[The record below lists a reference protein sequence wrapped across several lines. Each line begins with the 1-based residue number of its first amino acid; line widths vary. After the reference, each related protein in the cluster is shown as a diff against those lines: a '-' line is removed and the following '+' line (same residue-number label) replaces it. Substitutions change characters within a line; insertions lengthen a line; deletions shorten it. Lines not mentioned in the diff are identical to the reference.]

1 MNRLSLP
8 LVALLALAA
17 PLPATASAEPP
28 VVPADAAPA
37 TLRFSP
43 ATIDMGEMIAGQQ
56 KTVTLTVT
64 NASDAPVTIESMKGG
79 CGCTTLGAFPKDPIA
94 PGASFDVTVTMDP
107 GKRTGIDLK
116 KPVHVALAGGKVE
129 TMFIVA
135 TVKTVIR
142 VSPEAVDAI
151 EPLVGPAPTI
161 TLANVDG
168 KPFTVTGVV
177 PEGAVKLPADAKPAA
192 TFDLAFEMDA
202 WVKAGRP
209 ATIVVT
215 TDRADAK
222 ELTVPVKVAQAV
234 SMFRLPAA
242 NEAADRDAA
251 ERVEVERIQDS
262 LLREIDAKID
272 APARSGQFRVRLHR
286 ESGMLFVYGT
296 DEDLAA
302 MRAAVRALP
311 AERGVRESSTLPS
324 G

>member
-1 MNRLSLP
+1 
-8 LVALLALAA
+8 
-17 PLPATASAEPP
+17 
-28 VVPADAAPA
+28 
-37 TLRFSP
+37 
-43 ATIDMGEMIAGQQ
+43 
-56 KTVTLTVT
+56 
-64 NASDAPVTIESMKGG
+64 
-79 CGCTTLGAFPKDPIA
+79 
-94 PGASFDVTVTMDP
+94 
-107 GKRTGIDLK
+107 
-116 KPVHVALAGGKVE
+116 VHVALAGGKVE